1 MKAEKARD
9 DPAFCGLPQL
19 VPAAGGSALRQIFRE
34 AVRKMTVFE
43 KKTNK
48 FVEEKACQFGKS
60 VVT

>member
-1 MKAEKARD
+1 MI
-9 DPAFCGLPQL
+9 LPSAGCRSL
-19 VPAAGGSALRQIFRE
+19 FPLPEVPPFDRYFE
-34 AVRKMTVFE
+34 ETVRKMTVFE